1 MDYYTEVKYHRRTS
15 LSSVQIV
22 SASYYMR
29 EMAGVEMKSLIN
41 IYLNI
46 LMAISTK
53 GSNPHQEKL

>member
-22 SASYYMR
+22 SESYYMR

-53 GSNPHQEKL
+53 GSNPHQEKM